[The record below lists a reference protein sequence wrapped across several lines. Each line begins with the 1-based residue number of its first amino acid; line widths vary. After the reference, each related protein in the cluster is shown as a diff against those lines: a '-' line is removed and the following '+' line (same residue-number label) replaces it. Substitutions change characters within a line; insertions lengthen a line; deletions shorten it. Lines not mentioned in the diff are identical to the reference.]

1 MAIYY
6 VTVTVTVEL
15 THDEAT
21 MAEAMAVVE
30 DYLDEAAGCIASAPL
45 THASGARY
53 PEITAVDVDSVVELH
68 QTPTREEN

>member
-30 DYLDEAAGCIASAPL
+30 DYLDEA
-45 THASGARY
+45 SGYIGSTRY
-53 PEITAVDVDSVVELH
+53 PAITAVDVDSVVELH
-68 QTPTREEN
+68 QTPNQEEN